1 MAREYDLNDK
11 SSLRREEPA
20 RAGDTDPKLS
30 VSGCQQFLG
39 EDLSFAHRARIQ
51 QQEQRLWNEEQIAAK
66 QAAKNAV
73 GDLDSTY
80 AQRAMEIDAIKAQL
94 ESTAATGRKAQAVA
108 VAEYQLAQARRHPSS
123 PPPTHTPTPHAQ
135 ARTPCTLHTCFATP
149 ASSHRLRTT
158 RCTPRTPAPSTSS
171 ALPPAAPPRPGA
183 HGSRR
188 SSHRLR
194 PGERQARARA
204 GGPGHDAT
212 GQHRGD
218 SKPPR
223 KRPSMLNTPHPCLPA
238 AMRPQLPM
246 RPPTAPEALV
256 LAQG

>member
-1 MAREYDLNDK
+1 M
-11 SSLRREEPA
+11 SREEPA

-108 VAEYQLAQARRHPSS
+108 VAEYQLAQAQRHP
-123 PPPTHTPTPHAQ
+123 PTPHAH
-135 ARTPCTLHTCFATP
+135 P
-149 ASSHRLRTT
+149 SRLW
-158 RCTPRTPAPSTSS
+158 
-171 ALPPAAPPRPGA
+171 LPPTSPKAPLE
-183 HGSRR
+183 S
-188 SSHRLR
+188 LVY
-194 PGERQARARA
+194 
-204 GGPGHDAT
+204 T
-212 GQHRGD
+212 
-218 SKPPR
+218 
-223 KRPSMLNTPHPCLPA
+223 LPNVSVISF
-238 AMRPQLPM
+238 L
-246 RPPTAPEALV
+246 EI
-256 LAQG
+256 

>member
-1 MAREYDLNDK
+1 M
-11 SSLRREEPA
+11 SREEPA

-108 VAEYQLAQARRHPSS
+108 VAEYQLAQAQRHPS
-123 PPPTHTPTPHAQ
+123 PPPPPHTPTPHANSAPPAHPTHASQ
-135 ARTPCTLHTCFATP
+135 PLHPLADS
-149 ASSHRLRTT
+149 A
-158 RCTPRTPAPSTSS
+158 PRAAHPAP
-171 ALPPAAPPRPGA
+171 LHPPPPARPQRAAPRANTTLVAPPSP
-183 HGSRR
+183 RR
-188 SSHRLR
+188 
-194 PGERQARARA
+194 A
-204 GGPGHDAT
+204 
-212 GQHRGD
+212 
-218 SKPPR
+218 
-223 KRPSMLNTPHPCLPA
+223 PSASASGRT
-238 AMRPQLPM
+238 RS
-246 RPPTAPEALV
+246 
-256 LAQG
+256 